1 MFKVVIFLVVTLFS
15 SFSLSQEYNPFFKI
29 GLGYVL
35 DQPTSI
41 KIDDPENGKFDQALY
56 TGSND
61 SQTYTLETGIQTQ
74 GCVFGLMYTNIIN
87 QSSESRYIHNPER
100 FEVFGYKQY
109 PFIGNTSFIMGTGL
123 LVKYDNT
130 IQVSNNEGN
139 FTYRVTEEFS
149 WLERITARLG
159 VVYQHGDYEIGLI
172 HHSQWLTGKPFSDKF
187 ENQKTEILI
196 SYYF

>member
-1 MFKVVIFLVVTLFS
+1 MFKVVVFLTTTLFS
-15 SFSLSQEYNPFFKI
+15 HFSLSQEYDSFFKVGI
-29 GLGYVL
+29 GYVL
-35 DQPTSI
+35 DQATSI
-41 KIDDPENGKFDQALY
+41 KINDPENGKFDQKLY

-74 GCVFGLMYTNIIN
+74 GYTFGLMYTSIIN
-87 QSSESRYIHNPER
+87 QSSESRYVHNPER
-100 FEVFGYKQY
+100 LEIFGYKQY
-109 PFIGNTSFIMGTGL
+109 PFVKNTTFVIGTGL

-130 IQVSNNEGN
+130 IQVSNENGD
-139 FTYRVTEEFS
+139 FTYRVTEEFA

-159 VVYQHGDYEIGLI
+159 VVYQYGDYEIGLI
-172 HHSQWLTGKPFSDKF
+172 HHSQWLTGKPFNDKF